1 MQVQRKALV
10 IAICAGLLLYLIFAQ
25 AARLST
31 TPMQAAPSPCRWPSL
46 STSSTNSRC
55 KSDPSRRSSRCSA

>member
-31 TPMQAAPSPCRWPSL
+31 TPMPGGALALPL
-46 STSSTNSRC
+46 AIVVYFI
-55 KSDPSRRSSRCSA
+55 D